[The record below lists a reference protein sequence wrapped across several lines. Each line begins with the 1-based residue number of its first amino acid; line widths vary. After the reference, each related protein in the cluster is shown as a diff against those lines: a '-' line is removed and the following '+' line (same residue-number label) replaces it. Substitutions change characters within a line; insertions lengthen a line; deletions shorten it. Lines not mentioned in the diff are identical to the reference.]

1 MAEIKNAYPPFRNPY
16 KQRGRPLNYT
26 PEELLE
32 EFEKYVQWCL
42 DNPIVI
48 SRTVTQTTHSE
59 AGSSSFDRDEVENK
73 PRLIGVGG
81 FLVWLGET
89 ERWYSELEIRED
101 AEKFAKVKSYIRA
114 YCQQNQAKLASSG
127 VFKENIISRLLGLAD
142 RQNADVK
149 VDANVEYEVKFGE

>member
-1 MAEIKNAYPPFRNPY
+1 MAKIGNIYPPVINPLR
-16 KQRGRPLNYT
+16 RGRPLHYT
-26 PEELLE
+26 PDELAEKFVEYVKWCEEH
-32 EFEKYVQWCL
+32 
-42 DNPIVI
+42 PITIVR
-48 SRTVTQTTHSE
+48 SVSQTNHDPSG
-59 AGSSSFDRDEVENK
+59 ASSFDREEVENK
-73 PRLIGVGG
+73 PQLVSITG